1 MPASQPDW
9 PLRKIRQHL
18 LDHGCCPPGAL
29 REGLARSWQ
38 RSLAAGLSPL
48 ASCKR
53 TDHLGEAQLRHL
65 RASQHALLAHS
76 LPVMEYLFEQV
87 RPVQSMVI
95 LADSGGTLLH
105 TLGEGR
111 FLGKAERVALS
122 AGATWHEAQRG
133 TNAIGT
139 ALAEGE
145 SVEIQGAEHYL
156 ERNGFLTCAAA
167 PIFSGTGQLLGV
179 LDISAEHGHWNPYS
193 LGLVNTAARNVE
205 NRLLCAQHKGQTRL
219 HLHPRAEGIGSLGEG
234 IVIVSDDGRLIAAN
248 RSACAL
254 LQLDAKQLG
263 ATRLEQWLPLNLEQL
278 HARQHRHPQ
287 QPMALR
293 LHDGRTLYGQLH
305 PTAAALR
312 VAMPALP
319 PRSRSTTQPP
329 ALSSPSLQEAPSAPP
344 LPATA
349 HDALARLDSGD
360 ARWRSACAKVRR
372 ILDKPI
378 ALLIQGESGVG
389 KEWLA
394 RAAHAS
400 GPRRAQPFVAL
411 NCAALPE
418 GLIEAELFGH
428 APGAFTGAK
437 REGRTGL
444 LRQAHGGTLLLDEI
458 GDMPLAAQTRLLRV
472 LQEREVTPLGASKA
486 LPLDFFLICTSHR
499 PLRQEVEAG
508 RFRADLY
515 WRING
520 LTVEL
525 PPLRQRS
532 DFEAL
537 TASLLQR
544 IESGRGLALSPDL
557 LRSFKHH
564 HWPGNLRQC
573 ASVLRTACAMLE
585 PHEHVLDWPH
595 LADDIRAELQAACP
609 GNAATETT
617 APAAPSAHA
626 APSGPQP
633 PPSLA
638 TALPHSLIQIEQAA
652 VQQALLG
659 SRGNVSQAA
668 RTLGIS
674 RQTLYRKLQALGG

>member
-1 MPASQPDW
+1 MTASRQER
-9 PLRKIRQHL
+9 PLREIRQHL
-18 LDHGCCPPGAL
+18 LDQGSCPPGTL
-29 REGLARSWQ
+29 KEGLARSWQ

-48 ASCKR
+48 GACGQFDR
-53 TDHLGEAQLRHL
+53 LGDSQLRQL
-65 RASQHALLAHS
+65 RTSQHALLAHS

-87 RPVQSMVI
+87 RQVQGMVI
-95 LADSGGTLLH
+95 LADSSGTLVH
-105 TLGEGR
+105 TLGDGP
-111 FLGKAERVALS
+111 FLSKAERVALS
-122 AGATWHEAQRG
+122 AGACWHEAQRG

-139 ALAEGE
+139 ALAEAAA
-145 SVEIQGAEHYL
+145 VEINGAEHYL
-156 ERNGFLTCAAA
+156 EPNAFLSCAAA

-179 LDISAEHGHWNPYS
+179 LDISAEHGHWNPCS
-193 LGLVNTAARNVE
+193 LGLVNTAARSVE
-205 NRLLCAQHKGQTRL
+205 NRLLCAQHKGQARL

-234 IVIVSDDGRLIAAN
+234 IVIVSDDGWLIAAN
-248 RSACAL
+248 RSAREWLRQGAGH
-254 LQLDAKQLG
+254 LG
-263 ATRLEQWLPLNLEQL
+263 AIRLEQFLPHSLEQL
-278 HARQHRHPQ
+278 HALQRRQPQ
-287 QPMALR
+287 QPLALT
-293 LHDGRTLYGQLH
+293 LHDGRSLFAQLH
-305 PTAAALR
+305 ADPAALHLL
-312 VAMPALP
+312 PA
-319 PRSRSTTQPP
+319 SAQP
-329 ALSSPSLQEAPSAPP
+329 APSAAPG
-344 LPATA
+344 PATTLPVAA

-360 ARWRSACAKVRR
+360 ARWRMACAKVRR

-400 GPRRAQPFVAL
+400 GPRRTQPFVAL

-437 REGRTGL
+437 REGRSGL

-486 LPLDFFLICTSHR
+486 LPLDFFLICASHR
-499 PLRQEVEAG
+499 PLRPEVEAG

-537 TASLLQR
+537 TASLLQGT
-544 IESGRGLALSPDL
+544 EPGRGLTLDPDL
-557 LRSFKHH
+557 LRAFKQY
-564 HWPGNLRQC
+564 HWPGNLRQY

-585 PHEHVLDWPH
+585 PHEQMLDWAH
-595 LADDIRAELQAACP
+595 LADDIRAELQVAGP
-609 GNAATETT
+609 GSAATGTTAPAKHT
-617 APAAPSAHA
+617 APAAPSC
-626 APSGPQP
+626 PQP
-633 PPSLA
+633 PASLA

>member
-29 REGLARSWQ
+29 KEGLARSWQ
-38 RSLAAGLSPL
+38 RSLAAGLTPL

-53 TDHLGEAQLRHL
+53 TDHLGEVQLRHL

-87 RPVQSMVI
+87 RPVPSMVI

-105 TLGEGR
+105 TLGEGQ

-139 ALAEGE
+139 ALAEAAA
-145 SVEIQGAEHYL
+145 VEINGAEHYL
-156 ERNGFLTCAAA
+156 DRNSFLTCAAA

-179 LDISAEHGHWNPYS
+179 LDMSAERGHWNPYS
-193 LGLVNTAARNVE
+193 LGLVNTAARSIE
-205 NRLLCAQHKGQTRL
+205 NRLLCAQHKERTRL

-234 IVIVSDDGRLIAAN
+234 IVIVSDDGWLIAAN
-248 RSACAL
+248 RSAREWLRQGNAP
-254 LQLDAKQLG
+254 LG
-263 ATRLEQWLPLNLEQL
+263 ALRLEQFVPHSLEQL
-278 HARQHRHPQ
+278 HALQRRHPQ
-287 QPMALR
+287 QPLALT
-293 LHDGRTLYGQLH
+293 LHDGRSLFAQLH
-305 PTAAALR
+305 SE
-312 VAMPALP
+312 PAVVHLLP
-319 PRSRSTTQPP
+319 ASAQP
-329 ALSSPSLQEAPSAPP
+329 APSAAPGPATALPAAP

-360 ARWRSACAKVRR
+360 ARWRLACAKVRR

-400 GPRRAQPFVAL
+400 GPRRTQPFVAL

-472 LQEREVTPLGASKA
+472 LQEREVTPLGTHKA
-486 LPLDFFLICTSHR
+486 EPLDFFLICASHR

-537 TASLLQR
+537 TASLLQS
-544 IESGRGLALSPDL
+544 IEPGRGLAISPDL
-557 LRSFKHH
+557 LHSLKRY

-585 PHEHVLDWPH
+585 PHERVLDWPH
-595 LADDIRAELQAACP
+595 LADDIRAELQATSP
-609 GNAATETT
+609 GSAATGTT
-617 APAAPSAHA
+617 APAAASTQATPSA
-626 APSGPQP
+626 PQP
-633 PPSLA
+633 PASLA
-638 TALPHSLIQIEQAA
+638 TAMPHSLIQIEQAA

-674 RQTLYRKLQALGG
+674 RQTLYRKLQGLGG